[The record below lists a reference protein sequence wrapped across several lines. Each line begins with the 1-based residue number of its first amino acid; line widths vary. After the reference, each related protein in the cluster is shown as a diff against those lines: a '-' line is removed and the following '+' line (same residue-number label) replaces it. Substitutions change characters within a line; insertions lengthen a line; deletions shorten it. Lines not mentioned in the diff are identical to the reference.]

1 MQHGQKGK
9 SDPYSEETQA
19 RSVFLFPTLV
29 FRLKTR
35 TAVVLLTLLHKQTAR
50 LKNSYRSIRSK

>member
-9 SDPYSEETQA
+9 GDPNSEETQA
-19 RSVFLFPTLV
+19 RSVFLSPTLV

-35 TAVVLLTLLHKQTAR
+35 TAFNTLA
-50 LKNSYRSIRSK
+50 